1 MIVLIG
7 IALIFLLTLVL
18 EPTAHPAQARG
29 WTGFVMGP
37 STRSSDRDEVRVVS
51 DLQVLR

>member
-7 IALIFLLTLVL
+7 IALILLLLLVL
-18 EPTAHPAQARG
+18 PPHEQPAPTPG
-29 WTGFVMGP
+29 WTGFVAGP
-37 STRSSDRDEVRVVS
+37 SPRSTDRDEVRVAS

>member
-7 IALIFLLTLVL
+7 IALILLLLLVL
-18 EPTAHPAQARG
+18 ERAAHPAQTPG
-29 WTGFVMGP
+29 SNGFVVGP
-37 STRSSDRDEVRVVS
+37 STRSTDRDEVRAAS

>member
-7 IALIFLLTLVL
+7 IALILLLLLVL
-18 EPTAHPAQARG
+18 KPVEQRQGFTSRPSVRSTDPDEFRVAH
-29 WTGFVMGP
+29 
-37 STRSSDRDEVRVVS
+37 

>member
-1 MIVLIG
+1 MIAFIG
-7 IALIFLLTLVL
+7 IALILLLLLVL
-18 EPTAHPAQARG
+18 EPAAHPAQTPG

-37 STRSSDRDEVRVVS
+37 STRSTDRDAVRVAS

>member
-7 IALIFLLTLVL
+7 IALILLLLLVV
-18 EPTAHPAQARG
+18 EPPEQRP
-29 WTGFVMGP
+29 GFTSRP
-37 STRSSDRDEVRVVS
+37 STRSTDRDDVRVTH